1 MLIEFKNKKIN
12 IQKLLSFGFIEKND
26 FYIYSADLMDAQ
38 MKMVVTISKNDTV
51 SAKVFDNLTGDEY
64 VLHLVERAVGSFV
77 GKVRD
82 EYEAVLKE
90 ISLKCYENDV
100 YKTGQAKEVIKHI
113 TEEYKNELEFPWND
127 ENSVLRRADNN
138 KWYAVFLKISA
149 RKIGI
154 DRDDII
160 EVLNIKMEPLEV
172 ERLVDNKKYF
182 PAYHMNKKHWVTI
195 PFGGYLS
202 TTEIL
207 EKIEDSY
214 KLCKKR

>member
-51 SAKVFDNLTGDEY
+51 SAKVFDNLAGDEY

-113 TEEYKNELEFPWND
+113 TEKYKNELEFPWND